1 MKGENSTK
9 EKLII
14 ATMQLLEKKD
24 GKQISIREIAELAG
38 QNSAAISYHFGGKEK
53 LVEIAMLR
61 HKEIL
66 LKIFTDILEEKEMS
80 KEKVE
85 QFATRLVQY
94 LIQYEGAYRTGRQ
107 IEMRNIKDG
116 MESCDHEFTGIQ
128 MKALKHM
135 VGLLMPQVS
144 EKVVTMKA
152 VQFISSLAYPAIYL
166 DMFGVLEQDITVEVF
181 LDQYINQVIE
191 TLFNL

>member
-1 MKGENSTK
+1 MKEENSTK
-9 EKLII
+9 EKLIL

-53 LVEIAMLR
+53 LVEMAMQR
-61 HKEIL
+61 HKETL

-80 KEKVE
+80 KEKVG

-107 IEMRNIKDG
+107 IEMRNIKEG
-116 MESCDHEFTGIQ
+116 MESCDREFTGIQ

-135 VGLLMPQVS
+135 IGLLIPQAS
-144 EKVVTMKA
+144 EKIVTMKA
-152 VQFISSLAYPAIYL
+152 VQFFSSLAYPTIYL
-166 DMFGVLEQDITVEVF
+166 DMFGVLEQDISVEVF
-181 LDQYINQVIE
+181 LEQYINQVIE
-191 TLFNL
+191 TLFTL

>member
-1 MKGENSTK
+1 
-9 EKLII
+9 
-14 ATMQLLEKKD
+14 MQLLEKKD

-53 LVEIAMLR
+53 LVEIAMRR

-66 LKIFTDILEEKEMS
+66 LKIFTDILEEEEMS

-144 EKVVTMKA
+144 EKVVTMKV

-181 LDQYINQVIE
+181 LNQYINQVIE